1 METSPLVKLQQSPIG
16 WTALG
21 QKEVFFWLDS
31 KKKYLPDGVLGLNLF
46 LFGVTDDAW
55 WARRAPP
62 MGLADSNFS

>member
-46 LFGVTDDAW
+46 LFGVTEDAW
-55 WARRAPP
+55 WGVRASPTDLSQP
-62 MGLADSNFS
+62 